1 MYPLIK
7 KINIDLIKEIYH
19 YNNYSKLDLEYFE
32 YLHRDKM
39 IDVLIEL
46 DHFFLRPKL
55 INLLTLQLCRD
66 RYRYPTRIALNR

>member
-55 INLLTLQLCRD
+55 RKLCEEAILD
-66 RYRYPTRIALNR
+66 YPYEYFENGYVVY